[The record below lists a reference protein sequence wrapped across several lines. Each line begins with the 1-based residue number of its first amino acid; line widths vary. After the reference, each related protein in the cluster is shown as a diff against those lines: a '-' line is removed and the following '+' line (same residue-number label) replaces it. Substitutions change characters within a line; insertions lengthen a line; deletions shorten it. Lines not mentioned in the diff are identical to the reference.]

1 MSTTQPVVEKRTFSV
16 RIEATTQI
24 DAPVDS
30 AWSVLS
36 DTSAY
41 GSWNPFVKR
50 LDGQLAPGET
60 IEVTMALA
68 GRKPQELKPR
78 IVGFEPGRSFEW
90 LGQIGPRGVFDGRHR
105 FELRP
110 LTDERCELVQ
120 SEVLSGALVPFF
132 KGMLTGSTPAAFVA
146 LNEAFKARVENVA

>member
-1 MSTTQPVVEKRTFSV
+1 MSSNHPLVETSTFSV

-24 DAPVDS
+24 DAPVQE

-36 DTSAY
+36 NTSAY
-41 GSWNPFVKR
+41 GSWNPFVQR
-50 LDGQLAPGET
+50 LDGQLARGER
-60 IEVTMALA
+60 IEVMMVLE
-68 GRKPQELKPR
+68 GRKPQKLKPR

-90 LGQIGPRGVFDGRHR
+90 LGQFGPRGVFDGRHR

-120 SEVLSGALVPFF
+120 SEVLSGVLVPFF
-132 KGMLTGSTPAAFVA
+132 KRMLTDPTPAAFVA

>member
-1 MSTTQPVVEKRTFSV
+1 MPTTQPKVEKKAFSV
-16 RIEATTQI
+16 RIEAVTPI
-24 DAPVDS
+24 SAPVER

-50 LDGQLAPGET
+50 LDGQLKPGER
-60 IEVTMALA
+60 IEVMLALE
-68 GRKPQELKPR
+68 GRKPQKMKPR
-78 IVGFEPGRSFEW
+78 IVGCEPGRSFEW
-90 LGQIGPRGVFDGRHR
+90 LGQFGPRGVFDGRHR

-110 LTDERCELVQ
+110 LADGGCELVH

-132 KGMLTGSTPAAFVA
+132 RRMLTGPTPDAFVA
-146 LNEAFKARVENVA
+146 LNEAFKARVEDGA